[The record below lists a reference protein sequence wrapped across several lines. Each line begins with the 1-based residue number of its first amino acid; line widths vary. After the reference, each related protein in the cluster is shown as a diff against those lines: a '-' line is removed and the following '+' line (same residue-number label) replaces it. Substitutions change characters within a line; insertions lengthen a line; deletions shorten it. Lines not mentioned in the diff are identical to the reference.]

1 LKANE
6 IRKMTSEDIISKIRE
21 SKVELLDLRM
31 KNATGALENPSK
43 INIIKKDI
51 ARMMTILKEKENSMG
66 GNE

>member
-1 LKANE
+1 MKANE